1 MNEEFKKEEQ
11 YLDETLKAIDGRIEN
26 IQNAIESQK
35 EFAQELKKD
44 YMHDASLFDAD
55 LGNEVAMKYKR
66 LNDFMDFVDDEYAL
80 AKRLQEIR
88 EKPYFG
94 RIDFLV
100 DGDKEPMKLY
110 IGLMSIDYNHELKV
124 IDWRAPV
131 SELFYEA
138 GKGKASYEAP
148 NGTISGDITL
158 KRQYEIEN
166 SRLLEFYD
174 VDINL
179 FDEYL
184 QKVLS
189 KTKGDSLQ
197 NIAST
202 IQKEQN
208 QIIRNLKDDVLV
220 VQGFAGCGKT
230 TIALHHVAYAL
241 YRLKDLSSVNVL
253 FFSPNEAFL
262 SYIQK
267 VLPDLGEDNTRSAT
281 FPKFIKRMLKT
292 IQPVESADEFVLRYV
307 FLDEQKQKQVNN
319 KLEFST
325 RQQMKQWL
333 DEKSRTLKFV
343 KDFSFEDFFYD
354 KDALNGF
361 LQNDFLH
368 AKYREKIFYI
378 ANMIFSQMKTEDL
391 GKKESVL
398 ETLYD
403 CLNQPMHLQDIYSEF
418 LKDYG
423 YPKMDIDDKLFFD
436 DAVLLCVLKELTQNI
451 LIRMNIKHVVVDEIQ
466 DYPLLFVDFLM
477 RIFKHATF
485 SMFGDIHQKT
495 VPGQMDSLEDICN
508 LTPAKNRSKFVE
520 LTKTYRSSEEIVEYS
535 SKLVG
540 NPRHNAFRLKNG
552 NPVTEQEFVGNGYLK
567 QIKSILTKLNPSSS
581 VGIITGDTETAKEVY
596 DYLQNNFDEKVLSFI
611 KNAFSVAGTQIQVA
625 PISLAKG
632 LEFDTAIVLE
642 KGKLFETKQK
652 NKFLF
657 VSCTRAINQLFVLK
671 NKNAKN

>member
-11 YLDETLKAIDGRIEN
+11 YLNETLQAIDSRIEGIN
-26 IQNAIESQK
+26 NAMESQK

-44 YMHDASLFDAD
+44 YMHDASMFDSE
-55 LGNEVAMKYKR
+55 LSNEVAMKYKR
-66 LNDFMDFVDDEYAL
+66 LNDFMDFVDDQYAL
-80 AKRLQEIR
+80 AKRLKEIR

-94 RIDFLV
+94 RIDFLI
-100 DGDKEPMKLY
+100 DGDDEEMKLY
-110 IGLMSIDYNHELKV
+110 IGLMSIDYNHQLKV
-124 IDWRAPV
+124 VDWRAPV

-138 GKGKASYEAP
+138 GKGRGSYEAP
-148 NGTISGDITL
+148 NGTISGEIKL
-158 KRQYEIEN
+158 KRQYDIEN
-166 SRLLEFYD
+166 SKLLEFYD

-179 FDEYL
+179 FDAYL

-189 KTKGDSLQ
+189 KAKGDSLQ

-241 YRLKDLSSVNVL
+241 YRLKDLKSVNIL

-292 IQPVESADEFVLRYV
+292 IQPVESSDEFVLRYV
-307 FLDEQKQKQVNN
+307 FASPKIQQEIDE
-319 KLEFST
+319 KLNFST
-325 RQQMKQWL
+325 RQKMKDWL
-333 DEKSRTLKFV
+333 DKKAEKLEFV
-343 KDFSFEDFFYD
+343 SDFCFEDIMID
-354 KDALNGF
+354 TQTLNGF
-361 LQNDFLH
+361 LKNDFLH

-378 ANMIFSQMKTEDL
+378 TNKIFEQMKTEDL
-391 GKKESVL
+391 AKKEAVL

-403 CLNQPMHLQDIYSEF
+403 CLNAPMHLQDIYAEF
-418 LKDYG
+418 LKDFG
-423 YPKMDIDDKLFFD
+423 YSAMDIDDKLFFD
-436 DAVLLCVLKELTQNI
+436 DAVLLCVMKELTQNI
-451 LIRMNIKHVVVDEIQ
+451 LIRMNIKHIVLDEIQ
-466 DYPLLFVDFLM
+466 DYPLLFIDFLM

-485 SMFGDIHQKT
+485 SIFGDIHQKT
-495 VPGQMDSLEDICN
+495 VPGQLNSLEDICK
-508 LTPAKNRSKFVE
+508 LETAKDKSHFVE

-552 NPVTEQEFVGNGYLK
+552 NPVTELWFEEKEFLK
-567 QIKSILTKLNPSSS
+567 QILNILKKASPSAS
-581 VGIITGDTETAKEVY
+581 VGIITGDTETAKEVF
-596 DYLQNNFDEKVLSFI
+596 DFLCQNFDESILSFI
-611 KNAFSVAGTQIQVA
+611 KNAYSVAGTQVQVA

-632 LEFDTAIVLE
+632 LEFDTVIVVE
-642 KGKLFETKQK
+642 KGKLFEIPQK